1 MTPDAH
7 KIAVEAVELEKCGY
21 DPDPAT
27 VATLARAYLES
38 EKEIDRLRTNAAMD
52 SVRLKYYRETLTV
65 DSSYIALRGP
75 HGEMVNDLAI
85 DPRRLGDVLDE
96 NRTLRLQLS
105 GKTMH
110 DAAAVEREECA
121 KIADGYGK
129 RKLCRYCDAE
139 NIGSDIADD
148 IRARGK
154 ALAGE
159 ERK

>member
-21 DPDPAT
+21 DPDPEQ
-27 VATLARAYLES
+27 VATLARAYLEA

-52 SVRLKYYRETLTV
+52 SVRLKYYRDTLTV

-75 HGEMVNDLAI
+75 HGEHVNDLAI

-110 DAAAVEREECA
+110 DAARENERLKA
-121 KIADGYGK
+121 WLDRI
-129 RKLCRYCDAE
+129 RKMATTPGLWSIENACD
-139 NIGSDIADD
+139 
-148 IRARGK
+148 K

-159 ERK
+159 ECK